1 MIWVKRCWQFLKK
14 MFRKLFMPQR
24 TSGESE
30 HPAEVQ
36 NPENGNEITSWK
48 PAEKILPSSSSEKI
62 ERPDMHGA
70 VEESASI
77 SAAAVTE
84 VSPTLEEL
92 LANKVLDGINP
103 QLHEFIQDRIEQ
115 IREAEGDDIQW
126 GIKAVDFMDELR
138 MMEKSYSAKDKEAAD
153 FISGVIRKKCA
164 SLKIELIDHDEWTPA
179 EQRALSV
186 TRTHNAGN
194 ARILSK
200 GATGLRHDG
209 RLIRKQEVI
218 LELPEQKGDEKYVG

>member
-1 MIWVKRCWQFLKK
+1 MTLGKRCCEFLKK

-24 TSGESE
+24 TSGKSE

-36 NPENGNEITSWK
+36 KPENGNEITSWK
-48 PAEKILPSSSSEKI
+48 PAEKILPSSSSEKF

-70 VEESASI
+70 AEESASI
-77 SAAAVTE
+77 SAVAVTE
-84 VSPTLEEL
+84 VFFTHEWL

-126 GIKAVDFMDELR
+126 CIETVDFMDELR
-138 MMEKSYSAKDKEAAD
+138 MMEPSYSTRDKEAAD

-164 SLKIELIDHDEWTPA
+164 SLKIELIDHDEWTPT
-179 EQRALSV
+179 EQRALSL
-186 TRTHNAGN
+186 TRTPNADK
-194 ARILSK
+194 ARILRK
-200 GATGLRHDG
+200 GATGLRREG
-209 RLIRKQEVI
+209 ELIRKQEVI
-218 LELPEQKGDEKYVG
+218 LELPEQKGDEKYV